1 MKVDTLNCKRYFQSM
16 AKAPDSKEK
25 TLIAAAKLLRRQGY
39 HGTALHDILDLG
51 GSPRGSLY
59 FHFPKGKEEIGEAAL
74 AFAAEGVRRAIAQA
88 AETSEN
94 AETFLTRV
102 VRGMAADLERSDYK
116 EGCPIATTALETAA
130 QSDVLGAATRNAFRK
145 WELEIKLGLERFG
158 MNPDGADTV
167 ATMVLSQLEGAL
179 LLART
184 YRNLEPIHRA
194 EKAVKLLASIRQPPP
209 TSGT

>member
-1 MKVDTLNCKRYFQSM
+1 M
-16 AKAPDSKEK
+16 AKASDSKGK
-25 TLIAAAKLLRRQGY
+25 TLAAAAKLFRQQGY
-39 HGTALHDILDLG
+39 HGTALHDILAAG

-74 AFAAEGVRRAIAQA
+74 TLAGEAVRQAIAHA

-94 AETFLTRV
+94 INAFLTRV

-130 QSDVLGAATRNAFRK
+130 QSDVLGGATRIAFQK
-145 WELEIKLGLERFG
+145 WENEIGRGLLRFG
-158 MNPDGADTV
+158 LKSEEAAQA

-184 YRNLEPIHRA
+184 YRSLEPMHHA
-194 EKAVKLLASIRQPPP
+194 EQAVKLLVKPSE
-209 TSGT
+209 